1 MLANECSAL
10 SHRLIDF
17 KLLDKINM
25 EIKIQNNAEN
35 IAVTMC
41 GSFDTLASEQVEPSI
56 KELESLASKPIIID
70 CNSLDYIASSGLRA
84 LLRLR
89 KASAAQGQQMTLL
102 GVNENIMEVLKVT
115 HFDKM
120 FIIK

>member
-1 MLANECSAL
+1 
-10 SHRLIDF
+10 
-17 KLLDKINM
+17 M
-25 EIKIQNNAEN
+25 ELKIQDNHEN
-35 IAVTMC
+35 VEVVLN
-41 GSFDTLASEQVEPSI
+41 GSFDTLASEQVEPSV
-56 KELESLASKPIIID
+56 KELESLASKPIVLD
-70 CNSLDYIASSGLRA
+70 CHSLDYIASSGLRV

-89 KASAAQGQQMTLL
+89 KASAAHGQQVTLI